1 MSRLDRHMSLR
12 RTDFTAAFLRSFA
25 VQGSWNYRTMIGG
38 GLGFALSP
46 LLKRIHAGDPV
57 ALRRAIER
65 HSASFNA
72 HPYMSLVAIGALA
85 RLECDGEDPDTFER
99 FRTALRGP
107 LGALGD
113 QAVWA
118 GWRPLCVLSAIL
130 AFCLGLDPRLAGLWF
145 LLVYNAGHVG
155 LRLWG
160 FRAGWQAG
168 LEIGT
173 VLNRSILRNL
183 SVWLTPVNEALMG
196 TVLVLLIYRAPGLH
210 LGPIGAGVATA
221 AALGAFFL
229 PGRGGAAAV
238 VLLFAAIA
246 AWGI

>member
-1 MSRLDRHMSLR
+1 
-12 RTDFTAAFLRSFA
+12 
-25 VQGSWNYRTMIGG
+25 MIGG

-46 LLKRIHAGDPV
+46 LLERIHAGDPM

-65 HSASFNA
+65 HTDSFNA
-72 HPYMSLVAIGALA
+72 HPYLSPVAIGALA
-85 RLECDGEDPDTFER
+85 RLEQDGQDPDTFER

-130 AFCLGLDPRLAGLWF
+130 AFCLGLDPRLAALAF
-145 LLVYNAGHVG
+145 LLVYNVGHVA

-160 FRAGWQAG
+160 FRIGWQAG
-168 LEIGT
+168 LDVGA
-173 VLNRSILRNL
+173 VLNRSMLRNIAGR
-183 SVWLTPVNEALMG
+183 LTPVNEALTG
-196 TVLVLLIYRAPGLH
+196 TIRVLLIHRAPGLD
-210 LGPIGAGVATA
+210 LGPMGAGMTAA

-229 PGRGGAAAV
+229 PAWGGV
-238 VLLFAAIA
+238 VAMSLLFAAVA
-246 AWGI
+246 AWGF